1 MTTSHPPIEE
11 QNWMENT
18 LVQNTAKNIASTWLM
33 CVVMI
38 AKQLPMQYLKET
50 MVGEEVAVTH
60 QKKVMKANPHR

>member
-18 LVQNTAKNIASTWLM
+18 LVQNTVKNIVSTWLM

-38 AKQLPMQYLKET
+38 AKQLPMRYLKET
-50 MVGEEVAVTH
+50 MVEEVAVTH
-60 QKKVMKANPHR
+60 QKMVKQANQHQ